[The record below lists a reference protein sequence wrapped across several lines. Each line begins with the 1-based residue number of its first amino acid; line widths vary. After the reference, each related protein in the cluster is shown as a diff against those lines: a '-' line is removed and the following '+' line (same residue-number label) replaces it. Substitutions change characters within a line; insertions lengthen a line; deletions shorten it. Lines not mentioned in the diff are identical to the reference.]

1 MKGFLKV
8 YLWGEEIGRLAW
20 HDTRKLTYF
29 NFNPEF
35 LRGNLD
41 IAPIVASIHSPV
53 SKLAIFGET
62 ERIYQKLPSF
72 IADSLPDSWGNQLFE
87 QWRRQ
92 QRITDRSV
100 TPLEKLA
107 FIGRRGMGALE
118 FVPEIDRGITPG
130 NISIK
135 ALADLAQK
143 IVEER
148 ENVLI
153 SPEEDLTMQSL
164 ITVGTSAGGRQP
176 KGIIAINT
184 KTNEIRSGQVDNDPD
199 FEYFLLKFGNNQLSL
214 AEIEQTYYQM
224 ATASGISMMESRLLE
239 VEGTKHFLTKRFD
252 RNISGKL
259 HTQTLAAMNPDAES
273 YESLIT
279 VCRQLHLP
287 ESDCQEVFRR
297 MVFNIITN
305 NTDDHNKNFA
315 FVMERN
321 GKWHLSPAYDM
332 TFIFDTGGFLPNKD
346 HCLMI
351 GGKLQD
357 FSKEDIISFARE
369 NGIRKPEGIIQK
381 VVDAAKQFRQLAQ
394 QNGVKDEWI
403 VRIENCINTHL
414 ATWGYETSPQSYSYS
429 ENGIEVADARIESTY
444 KGNYHLL
451 ATVNSKESKYIIRI
465 GHPEHAAITT
475 LGLSNIS
482 EDKIRQLVRE
492 CILSRL

>member
-1 MKGFLKV
+1 MKCFLKV

-135 ALADLAQK
+135 ALTDLAQK

-184 KTNEIRSGQVDNDPD
+184 KTNEIRSGQVDTDPA

-214 AEIEQTYYQM
+214 ADRTDLLSNGNSLGYQHDGVAAVGGGRHKAFSYKTFRQKHLGQTPYSDLGGY
-224 ATASGISMMESRLLE
+224 ESRC
-239 VEGTKHFLTKRFD
+239 R
-252 RNISGKL
+252 KL
-259 HTQTLAAMNPDAES
+259 
-273 YESLIT
+273 
-279 VCRQLHLP
+279 
-287 ESDCQEVFRR
+287 
-297 MVFNIITN
+297 
-305 NTDDHNKNFA
+305 
-315 FVMERN
+315 
-321 GKWHLSPAYDM
+321 
-332 TFIFDTGGFLPNKD
+332 
-346 HCLMI
+346 
-351 GGKLQD
+351 
-357 FSKEDIISFARE
+357 
-369 NGIRKPEGIIQK
+369 RKP
-381 VVDAAKQFRQLAQ
+381 
-394 QNGVKDEWI
+394 
-403 VRIENCINTHL
+403 
-414 ATWGYETSPQSYSYS
+414 YY
-429 ENGIEVADARIESTY
+429 
-444 KGNYHLL
+444 
-451 ATVNSKESKYIIRI
+451 
-465 GHPEHAAITT
+465 
-475 LGLSNIS
+475 
-482 EDKIRQLVRE
+482 
-492 CILSRL
+492 RLPPTAFA